1 MREKG
6 ERVRVLREG
15 REKRGSEAFDPNG
28 IGLYGQLCKRICSLN
43 CMSAEPKK
51 GKNHLIL
58 SANPSNY

>member
-1 MREKG
+1 ML
-6 ERVRVLREG
+6 VLREG